1 MRTAVVRVVFDRDGT
16 IPATAYEAGLRRL
29 RELGLEVVASPAER
43 LPARNREVEL
53 IVAGLD
59 PADVDNHVDKHV
71 ALCADA
77 FGAPATAGVVTY
89 VSRGTDDDARGV
101 LAAFGVDGTVRRLV
115 DGDEELVT
123 VTLVPGDLRR
133 VPESRLHTALEAAL
147 NCEVRIVAGGS
158 PR

>member
-1 MRTAVVRVVFDRDGT
+1 MRVVFDRDGT
-16 IPATAYEAGLRRL
+16 VPATGYEAGLRRL
-29 RELGLEVVASPAER
+29 RELGLEVVASPADR

-59 PADVDNHVDKHV
+59 PADVDKHV

-123 VTLVPGDLRR
+123 VTLAPGDLRR